1 MVAAGRVLLLVM
13 SVLLGGIPAS
23 PGHAQAPGQATPP
36 AEIVVKDLAVQ
47 GNRRVQDALILG
59 RIATRIGAPFVPTRL
74 AEDIRNIFALGF
86 FDDVQAKVEDF
97 EGGVKITF
105 VVAERP
111 FIRDIT
117 FAGVKKQDTAKLQ
130 EKIDLKL
137 GAVYNPV
144 EVNIAAD
151 ALRESYE
158 DEGYFEARITP
169 DVERLPDGDVSVIFR
184 ILEGRKI
191 TIDKIVIEGAQGL
204 SPSAIKAVMATQ
216 ERLYLILPGT
226 VQRQRLDEDLDRI
239 TQFYND
245 NGYLQARVESHDI
258 QVDRD
263 KAEATIRIVMV
274 EGPQFRTGAID
285 ITGNNVLPL
294 EDIRRQVLLTTGG
307 VFSRAGL
314 RDSVRRI
321 VDLYGSIGRAAA
333 DVNPTLSQD
342 AAERLVNIA
351 FEINEGPETF
361 VERINI
367 TGNTRSQENILRRE
381 LPFVEGDL
389 FTTPKLA
396 RARQRLVNLGY
407 FEQVRA
413 TTTPGASRDKVIVN
427 IDVTERPTGVFSLG
441 AGFSSADGFVGTLD
455 LSQNNF
461 LGRGWQLSLRLRAGA
476 DTQQGTIG
484 FTEPWLFDTPISA
497 GFDIFNNRRVFTDF
511 TQYTQ
516 DSLGGDIRFSG
527 PVGDFSRWNAVY
539 RVSRDEISDIPP
551 EAGADLLS
559 QEGTTLTSAIGAS
572 LAMDTR
578 DTALGTSR
586 GGQASIGFDFAGV
599 GFGVEW
605 IRVLASASQYYA
617 LPWGFRWGQ
626 HIIAGRVLGGYSL
639 GWGDAPVP
647 LIERFFLGGSTSLRM
662 YETRQVSPTDP
673 QGNLI
678 GGNIELLSN
687 TEYVVPLPFGLRAS
701 LWFDMG
707 NVYGPDIAG
716 GTPFNP
722 TKLLY
727 GIGAGMAWA
736 SPFGPL
742 RVDYG
747 IKLNPRPGDALGAFN
762 FSVGA
767 PF

>member
-1 MVAAGRVLLLVM
+1 MVAAGGVSLLMLLLLTSM
-13 SVLLGGIPAS
+13 GSRPGLAQPA
-23 PGHAQAPGQATPP
+23 PP
-36 AEIVVKDLAVQ
+36 EPAGPPIAVRDVAVQ
-47 GNRRVQDALILG
+47 GNRRVQEALILG
-59 RIATRIGAPFVPTRL
+59 RVSTRVGTAFAPARL
-74 AEDIRNIFALGF
+74 AEDIRNIYALGF

-117 FAGVKKQDTAKLQ
+117 FTGVKRQEVSKLQ
-130 EKIDLKL
+130 ERIDLKL

-144 EVNIAAD
+144 EVNVAAD
-151 ALRESYE
+151 KLREFYE

-169 DVERLPDGDVSVIFR
+169 DVERLPDGDVTVVFRVI
-184 ILEGRKI
+184 EGRKI
-191 TIDKIVIEGAQGL
+191 TIDKIVIEGARGL
-204 SPSAIKAVMATQ
+204 TPRAIKAAMATQ
-216 ERLYLILPGT
+216 ERTYYILPAT
-226 VQRQRLDEDLDRI
+226 VQRQRLDEDVERI
-239 TQFYND
+239 VQLYND
-245 NGYLQARVESHDI
+245 HGYLQARVESHEI
-258 QVDRD
+258 QVDRA
-263 KAEATIRIVMV
+263 KAEATIRIVVV
-274 EGPQFRTGAID
+274 EGPQFRTGAVD
-285 ITGNNVLPL
+285 ITGNNVLPAD
-294 EDIRRQVLLTTGG
+294 DIRRQILLKPGQ
-307 VFSRAGL
+307 VFSRSGL
-314 RDSVRRI
+314 RDSIRRI

-333 DVNPTLSQD
+333 EATPNLAQD
-342 AAERLVNIA
+342 MNARLVNVT

-367 TGNTRSQENILRRE
+367 TGNTRSQEKILRRE

-396 RARQRLVNLGY
+396 QARQRLVNLGY

-413 TTTPGASRDKVIVN
+413 TTSPGATRDKIVVN

-461 LGRGWQLSLRLRAGA
+461 LGRGWQLNLRIRAGA

-484 FTEPWLFDTPISA
+484 FTEPWLFDTPIAA
-497 GFDIFNNRRVFTDF
+497 GFDIFNNRRVFTEF
-511 TQYTQ
+511 TEYTQ

-527 PVGDFSRWNAVY
+527 PVGNFSRWNALY
-539 RVSRDEISDIPP
+539 RVSRDEISGIPDDAGP
-551 EAGADLLS
+551 ELLS
-559 QEGTTLTSAIGAS
+559 QQGVTLTSAVGVS
-572 LAMDTR
+572 LTMDTR
-578 DTALGTSR
+578 DSAFQATR
-586 GGQASIGFDFAGV
+586 GGQASIGIDFAGV
-599 GFGVEW
+599 GFGVQW
-605 IRVLASASQYYA
+605 FRVLSSVSQFYA
-617 LPWGFRWGQ
+617 LPWGFPFGN
-626 HIIAGRVLGGYSL
+626 HLVAGRALAGYSL
-639 GWGDAPVP
+639 GWGDEPVP

-662 YETRQVSPTDP
+662 YETRQVSPRDP

-678 GGNIELLSN
+678 GGNIELLGN
-687 TEYVVPLPFGLRAS
+687 LEYVIPLPFGLRMS

-707 NVYGPDIAG
+707 NVYGPDISG

-727 GIGAGMAWA
+727 GIGAGMSWA

-747 IKLNPRPGDALGAFN
+747 IKLNRQPGESLGAFN

>member
-1 MVAAGRVLLLVM
+1 VAAAGGVSLLV
-13 SVLLGGIPAS
+13 VAFLLSLGPSRAL
-23 PGHAQAPGQATPP
+23 AQPP
-36 AEIVVKDLAVQ
+36 SGETGPSIVVRDVAVQ
-47 GNRRVQDALILG
+47 GNRRVQEALILG
-59 RIATRIGAPFVPTRL
+59 RVGTRIGTPFAPGRL
-74 AEDIRNIFALGF
+74 AEDIRSIYALGY

-111 FIRDIT
+111 FVRDIT
-117 FAGVKKQDTAKLQ
+117 FTGVKRQDVSKLQ

-144 EVNIAAD
+144 EVNVAAD
-151 ALRESYE
+151 KLREFYE
-158 DEGYFEARITP
+158 DEGYFEARIAP
-169 DVERLPDGDVSVIFR
+169 DVERLPDGDVTVVFR
-184 ILEGRKI
+184 ITEGRKI
-191 TIDKIVIEGAQGL
+191 TIDKIVIEGARGL
-204 SPSAIKAVMATQ
+204 TPRAIKGVMATQ
-216 ERLYLILPGT
+216 ERTYFILPAT
-226 VQRQRLDEDLDRI
+226 VQRQRLDEDVDRI
-239 TQFYND
+239 VQFYND
-245 NGYLQARVESHDI
+245 NGYLQARVESHEVE
-258 QVDRD
+258 VDRA
-263 KAEATIRIVMV
+263 KAEATIRIVVV

-285 ITGNNVLPL
+285 ITGNNVLPA
-294 EDIRRQVLLTTGG
+294 DDVRRQILLKSGE
-307 VFSRAGL
+307 VFSRSGL

-333 DVNPTLSQD
+333 EATPNVVQD
-342 AAERLVNIA
+342 LNAQLVNVT

-367 TGNTRSQENILRRE
+367 TGNTRSQEKILRRE
-381 LPFVEGDL
+381 LPLVEGDL

-396 RARQRLVNLGY
+396 QARQRLVNLGY

-413 TTTPGASRDKVIVN
+413 TTSPGSTRDKIIVN

-461 LGRGWQLSLRLRAGA
+461 LGRGWQLSLRIRAGA
-476 DTQQGTIG
+476 DTQQGTLG
-484 FTEPWLFDTPISA
+484 FTEPWLFDTPIAA
-497 GFDIFNNRRVFTDF
+497 GFDIFNNRRVFSEA

-539 RVSRDEISDIPP
+539 RVSRDEITDIPDD
-551 EAGADLLS
+551 AGAALLS
-559 QEGTTLTSAIGAS
+559 QEGVTLTSAIGAS
-572 LAMDTR
+572 LTMDTR
-578 DTALGTSR
+578 DSPFQATR

-599 GFGVEW
+599 GFGVQW
-605 IRVLASASQYYA
+605 VRFLGSMSHFYP
-617 LPWGFRWGQ
+617 LPWGWPLGN
-626 HIIAGRVLGGYSL
+626 HIIAGRALAGYSL
-639 GWGDAPVP
+639 GWGNEPVP

-662 YETRQVSPTDP
+662 YETREVSPQDP
-673 QGNLI
+673 QGFLI
-678 GGNIELLSN
+678 GGNIQLLGN
-687 TEYVVPLPFGLRAS
+687 LEYLIPLPFGLRMS

-727 GIGAGMAWA
+727 GIGAGMSWA

-747 IKLNPRPGDALGAFN
+747 IKLNPRPGDSLGAFN

>member
-1 MVAAGRVLLLVM
+1 VPLLALALLL
-13 SVLLGGIPAS
+13 SLASRPAL
-23 PGHAQAPGQATPP
+23 AQPAPGDTGREPTI
-36 AEIVVKDLAVQ
+36 IVRDVAVQ
-47 GNRRVQDALILG
+47 GNRRVQEALILG
-59 RIATRIGAPFVPTRL
+59 RLGSRVGTPFAPARL
-74 AEDIRNIFALGF
+74 AEDIRSIYALGF

-117 FAGVKKQDTAKLQ
+117 FAGAKRQDAAKLQ
-130 EKIDLKL
+130 EKVELKL

-144 EVNIAAD
+144 EVNRAAD
-151 ALRESYE
+151 KLREFYE
-158 DEGYFEARITP
+158 DEGYFEAQITP
-169 DVERLPDGDVSVIFR
+169 DVERLPDGDVTVVFR
-184 ILEGRKI
+184 IVEGRKI

-204 SPSAIKAVMATQ
+204 PPRAIKGAMATQ
-216 ERLYLILPGT
+216 ERTYFILPAT
-226 VQRQRLDEDLDRI
+226 VQRQRLDEDVDRI
-239 TQFYND
+239 VQFYND
-245 NGYLQARVESHDI
+245 HGFLQARVESHEI
-258 QVDRD
+258 QVDR
-263 KAEATIRIVMV
+263 ARATATIRIVVV

-285 ITGNNVLPL
+285 ITGNNVLPA
-294 EDIRRQVLLTTGG
+294 EDVRRQILLKPGE
-307 VFSRAGL
+307 VFSRSGL
-314 RDSVRRI
+314 RDSIRRI

-333 DVNPTLSQD
+333 EANPNVSQD
-342 AAERLVNIA
+342 LNARLVNVT

-367 TGNTRSQENILRRE
+367 TGNTRSQEKILRRE
-381 LPFVEGDL
+381 LPLAEGDL

-396 RARQRLVNLGY
+396 QARQRLVNLGY

-413 TTTPGASRDKVIVN
+413 TTSPGATRDKIIVN

-461 LGRGWQLSLRLRAGA
+461 LGRGWQLTLRIRAGA
-476 DTQQGTIG
+476 ETQQGTLG
-484 FTEPWLFDTPISA
+484 FTEPWLFDTPIAA
-497 GFDIFNNRRVFTDF
+497 GFDLFNNRRVFTEG

-539 RVSRDEISDIPP
+539 RVSRDDITDVPAD
-551 EAGADLLS
+551 AGADLLS
-559 QEGTTLTSAIGAS
+559 QEGVTLTSAIGAS
-572 LAMDTR
+572 IVVDTR
-578 DTALGTSR
+578 DSTFQATR
-586 GGQASIGFDFAGV
+586 GGQANIGFDFAGV
-599 GFGVEW
+599 GFGVQW
-605 IRVLASASQYYA
+605 FRVLASASQFYS
-617 LPWGFRWGQ
+617 LPWGWPLGP

-639 GWGDAPVP
+639 GWGNEPVP

-662 YETRQVSPTDP
+662 FETRQVSPQDP
-673 QGNLI
+673 QGFLI
-678 GGNIELLSN
+678 GGNIQLLSN
-687 TEYVVPLPFGLRAS
+687 LEYIIPLPLGLRGS

-716 GTPFNP
+716 GTPFVP

-727 GIGAGMAWA
+727 GIGAGMSWA

-747 IKLNPRPGDALGAFN
+747 IKLNPRPGDSLGAFN